1 MAKVNIQPDCGNS
14 SRKIFLKDLY
24 ISLANGDI
32 DILNSN
38 VQDNINWQVAGQPQV
53 TGKENYLKEL
63 VEHKLW
69 KVKEITVDT
78 IITHGPDASVS
89 GQIKATDNLK
99 YAFCDIYKF
108 KGAGGTTINSILT
121 FLIRQD

>member
-1 MAKVNIQPDCGNS
+1 MAKINIQPDCGNS
-14 SRKIFLKDLY
+14 PRKVFLKDLY

-32 DILNSN
+32 EILNTN
-38 VQDNINWQVAGQPQV
+38 VQDNVTWKIVGHSQV

-63 VEHKLW
+63 VGYKLW

-89 GQIKATDNLK
+89 GEIKATDNLK

-108 KGAGGTTINSILT
+108 KGAGGTTINSIVSFIVQL
-121 FLIRQD
+121 D